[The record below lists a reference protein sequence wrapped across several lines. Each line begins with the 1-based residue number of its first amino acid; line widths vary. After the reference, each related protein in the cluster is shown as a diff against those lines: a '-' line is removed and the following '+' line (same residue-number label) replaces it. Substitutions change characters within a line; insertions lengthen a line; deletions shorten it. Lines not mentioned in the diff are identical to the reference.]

1 MERALMHC
9 ANAYNLP
16 KRLRARGRVA
26 RTNSTSNTA
35 FRGFGAPQGMVAFE
49 AAVEQAAAAL
59 GVAPELLREGS
70 LVRRGGGELSFL
82 FLKISPLLFFE
93 RKEKQKGS
101 PFFPLPFSSFF
112 PTNPIRNNKTDPRRR
127 HDALRNPRQGLPGA
141 GLLGRVPSEL
151 RLRRPPAGDRGFQQE
166 QPV

>member
-1 MERALMHC
+1 MHC

-70 LVRRGGGELSFL
+70 LVRRGGGEV
-82 FLKISPLLFFE
+82 
-93 RKEKQKGS
+93 KGG
-101 PFFPLPFSSFF
+101 SSRAGAAIA
-112 PTNPIRNNKTDPRRR
+112 PGSSHLMQGGRR
-127 HDALRNPRQGLPGA
+127 GW
-141 GLLGRVPSEL
+141 
-151 RLRRPPAGDRGFQQE
+151 
-166 QPV
+166 